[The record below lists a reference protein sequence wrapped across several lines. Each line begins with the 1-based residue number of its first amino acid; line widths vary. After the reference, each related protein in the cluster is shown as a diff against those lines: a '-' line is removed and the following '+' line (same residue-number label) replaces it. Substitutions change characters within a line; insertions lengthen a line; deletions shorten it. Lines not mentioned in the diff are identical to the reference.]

1 MKRQQIRRLT
11 AALTILLMTGCM
23 PQAGYT
29 AAELSAEEQ
38 SVLTELYDYD
48 EERIARGQ
56 LTESEKASLEV
67 YRIFSE
73 YMNRKHSGTEWHL
86 VWISIRS
93 SVSPTGE
100 PYDTVIFWTDS
111 PEQSETVK
119 IDREGPDV
127 IWDSLSD
134 ARIPAGSQ

>member
-1 MKRQQIRRLT
+1 MKRQQLCRLT
-11 AALTILLMTGCM
+11 AALTILLLTGCM
-23 PQAGYT
+23 PQTGHT
-29 AAELSAEEQ
+29 AALSAEEQ
-38 SVLTELYDYD
+38 AVLTALYDYD
-48 EERIARGQ
+48 EERIVRGQ

-86 VWISIRS
+86 VWIGIRS

-100 PYDTVIFWTDS
+100 PYDTVIFWTES

-119 IDREGPDV
+119 IDREGSRV

-134 ARIPAGSQ
+134 AQIPAGSQ